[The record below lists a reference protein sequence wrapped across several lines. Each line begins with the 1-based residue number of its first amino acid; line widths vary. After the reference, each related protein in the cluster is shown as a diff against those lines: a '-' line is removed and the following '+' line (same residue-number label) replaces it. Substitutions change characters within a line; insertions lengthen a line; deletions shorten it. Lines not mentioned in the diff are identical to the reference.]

1 MGILSSALALLAGG
15 AIAVPPVAAAP
26 KAATPSAPLY
36 HELPPW
42 AQKAGQLN
50 VGTSLAYPPYDF
62 NTATNTTVIGFEPD
76 LDQALSK
83 LLGVPFVLH
92 IAQFPQLVLGVA
104 SHRFD
109 IAIDGVSDS
118 RAREKQVDFVDYGQ
132 AALVILTATSR
143 AGQVKSVASI
153 CGNSLAYAQGTYGQQ
168 TSQDITS
175 LCKQRHLAEPKV
187 VQFPDAPS
195 IQLAL
200 ESGRIAFELEDTA
213 TGGWDVLQSKG
224 KIIDVPITGFTN
236 NQYNGDFAEELFGV
250 VVGKGQH
257 QLDVALRDAFNR
269 LIADG
274 TYGRI
279 LKHWGVSNLAVAHA
293 TIDTP
298 SF

>member
-1 MGILSSALALLAGG
+1 MGTLGSLFALLAS
-15 AIAVPPVAAAP
+15 AVTAVPAVADTP
-26 KAATPSAPLY
+26 MGATTSAPLY
-36 HELPPW
+36 HELPAW
-42 AQKAGQLN
+42 VQKAGRLN
-50 VGTSLAYPPYDF
+50 VGTSLAFPPYDF
-62 NTATNTTVIGFEPD
+62 NTPSNTTVIGFEPD

-132 AALVILTATSR
+132 AALVILTPASR
-143 AGQVKSVASI
+143 APQVKSVTSI
-153 CGNSLAYAQGTYGQQ
+153 CGNTLAYAQGTYGQQ
-168 TSQDITS
+168 TAQDITL
-175 LCKQRHLAEPKV
+175 LCKQRHLPAPKV

-224 KIIDVPITGFTN
+224 KIADIPITGFTN
-236 NQYNGDFAEELFGV
+236 SQYNGDFAEELFGV

-257 QLDVALRDAFNR
+257 QLEVALRDGFNR
-269 LIADG
+269 LIANG
-274 TYGRI
+274 TYARI
-279 LKHWGVSNLAVAHA
+279 LKHWGVSNLAVAQA